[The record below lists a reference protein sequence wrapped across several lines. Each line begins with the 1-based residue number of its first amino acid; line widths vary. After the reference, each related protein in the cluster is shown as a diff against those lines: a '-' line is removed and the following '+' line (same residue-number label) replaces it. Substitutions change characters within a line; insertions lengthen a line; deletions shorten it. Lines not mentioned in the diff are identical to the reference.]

1 MAKKYQLKQ
10 RAEKQEETRKRIV
23 GATLELHGK
32 LGPAHTSIKAIAKR
46 AGVERPTVYRHFP
59 TLDDLFHAC
68 SSLHWTE
75 NPLPDRKPW
84 LRIEDP
90 ESRMRRG
97 LTELYGYYTQH
108 ELLLWNIQRDLEDH
122 PEMRKFAAPAM
133 KHLGLIAETI
143 AGGWKFRGRR
153 QKLLRAAVAHAADF
167 FTWRSLR
174 RQGLDNDAAAEM
186 MLTLAR
192 NIQVR

>member
-75 NPLPDRKPW
+75 NPLPDPEAMAAHRRPGVANAARPDRT
-84 LRIEDP
+84 LR
-90 ESRMRRG
+90 
-97 LTELYGYYTQH
+97 
-108 ELLLWNIQRDLEDH
+108 LL
-122 PEMRKFAAPAM
+122 
-133 KHLGLIAETI
+133 
-143 AGGWKFRGRR
+143 
-153 QKLLRAAVAHAADF
+153 HAA
-167 FTWRSLR
+167 
-174 RQGLDNDAAAEM
+174 
-186 MLTLAR
+186 
-192 NIQVR
+192 